1 MPKFSHLH
9 VHTQYSLL
17 DGAAK
22 IKDIYKKALSDNMPA
37 VAITDHGNMFGVFE
51 FVAEA
56 WNHKD
61 AQGKPKVKPIIGCE
75 FYLVE
80 DRHRKTFTKE
90 DRDQRCHQLMLAKNE
105 VGYRNLTKLC
115 SLGYIEGYYS
125 KYPRIDKELVE
136 KYHEGLIATSCC
148 LAAEIPRT
156 ILRKGEEE
164 AEELLKWWL
173 NLFGEDFYIEIQRH
187 NIPDQIK
194 VNEVL
199 LRFAKKYNLKTI
211 ASNDSHYTER
221 EDASAHDIL
230 LCINT
235 GSKVSD
241 PKATGFAE
249 DGVSKSGRFAFA
261 NDEFYFK
268 KQDEM
273 IALFKDIPEAI
284 DNTNEIVDKVEAL
297 SLTKDIMLP
306 DFPIPDE
313 FKIYTQGEIINDK
326 KIEAGVLNQWEYLKH
341 LTYEGAQKRYGSLE
355 DKVKERIDFELH
367 TIKTMGFA
375 GYFLI
380 VSDFIVWGKNN
391 GVFIGPGRGSAAGSV
406 VAYCIGIT
414 NIDPIK
420 YELLFER
427 FLNPD
432 RASMPDIDT
441 DFDDEGRER
450 VLRYVSEKYGKNQ
463 VANIITYGTM
473 AAKTSIRDT
482 ARVMDLDLKESDY
495 LAKLIPDRPAGL
507 KFYDLYERP
516 LTGNDEQIDSL
527 ETKGV
532 SADDLN
538 KIKILRAIILG
549 DPDDL
554 KTKVLIEARKLEG
567 TARNT
572 GVHAAG
578 VIIAPRDISDILPV
592 AVAKDAELYVTQYE
606 GTVIESAGVI
616 KMDFLGLKTLSILR
630 DAIQLIK
637 SKHGVEIDLDTIPLT
652 DKKTFE
658 LYKQGHTIGTF
669 QFESPPMQKYL
680 RELKPDR
687 LEDLIAMNALYRPG
701 PMQYISSF
709 IARKRGKEPIVY
721 DLPEMEEYL
730 AETYGITVYQEQ
742 VMLLSQKLAGFTKG
756 EADNLRK
763 AMGKKNI
770 DTINKM
776 EEKFI
781 KGCAA
786 NGLDKEP
793 CVKIWNDWKK
803 FAQYAFNKSHSTC
816 YAIVAYQTA
825 YLKAHYP
832 AEYMATVL
840 SHNLNDLSKLSFFM
854 DECKSMNIDVLGP
867 DINESDVKF
876 SVNKKGAIRFG
887 LSGLSGVGEG
897 AAEAIVT
904 ERESNGN
911 YADAF
916 DLVKRV
922 KSKQLNKRVLDSLAR
937 SGAFDFDKKH
947 HRSQYFISNQ
957 GELTGIEL
965 LIKYGTAAQE
975 AEQSSQVS
983 LFGSTEGAQSGIGK
997 PKLPD
1002 VEPLPN
1008 FTLLEEE
1015 RKITGLF
1022 LSSHPLD
1029 LYEVEIQATKVTP
1042 LYALRDNHK
1051 LIGKKLLLAFYVL
1064 SVKQLIGKNNKPFLI
1079 VEAEDKSDAYTFRL
1093 YDQDFVNYAKFFTPK
1108 TAVFMSMEFV
1118 KNEYANKAGE
1128 GKSFIRTKYFEFGM
1142 LQDLSKQKISSLTV
1156 TFPVQSTDNE
1166 RLNQLILLLKTHKG
1180 DFPVNLYFSATGYKL
1195 QTRTDK
1201 YKVALSKK
1209 LLRGL
1214 EDINAHVKINTKNL

>member
-1 MPKFSHLH
+1 MPIFSHLH

-17 DGAAK
+17 DGAAR
-22 IKDIYKKALSDNMPA
+22 ISDLYKKAIADKMPA

-56 WNHKD
+56 WKHKD
-61 AQGKPKVKPIIGCE
+61 ANGKPIVKPIVGCE

-80 DRHRKTFTKE
+80 DRHAKTFTKE
-90 DRDQRCHQLMLAKNE
+90 NKDQRYHQLLLAKNE
-105 VGYRNLTKLC
+105 TGYRNLTKLC
-115 SLGYIEGYYS
+115 SLGYIEGLYS
-125 KYPRIDKELVE
+125 KYPRIDKELVL

-156 ILRKGEEE
+156 ILRKGEAE
-164 AEELLKWWL
+164 AEELLKWWID
-173 NLFGEDFYIEIQRH
+173 LFGEDFYIELQRH

-199 LRFAKKYNLKTI
+199 LKFAQKYNLKVI

-235 GSKVSD
+235 NAKVND
-241 PKATGFAE
+241 PKAVDFSE
-249 DGVSKSGRFAFA
+249 DSVSKSGRFAFA

-268 KQDEM
+268 NQGEM
-273 IALFKDIPEAI
+273 NALFHDIPEAI
-284 DNTNEIVDKVEAL
+284 DNTNEIVDKIETL
-297 SLTKDIMLP
+297 KLTKDILLP
-306 DFPIPDE
+306 DFPIPNE
-313 FKIYTQGEIINDK
+313 FKIHNKSETLNGKEITHN
-326 KIEAGVLNQWEYLKH
+326 VLNQWEYLKH
-341 LTYEGAQKRYGSLE
+341 LTYEGAQKRYGSVE
-355 DKVKERIDFELH
+355 GKVKERIDFELH

-391 GVFIGPGRGSAAGSV
+391 GVYIGPGRGSAAGSA

-441 DFDDEGRER
+441 DFDDEGRQR
-450 VLRYVSEKYGKNQ
+450 VLQYVTEKYGRNQ

-482 ARVMDLDLKESDY
+482 ARTMDLNLKESDY
-495 LAKLIPDRPAGL
+495 LAKLIPDRPVGL
-507 KFYDLYERP
+507 KFNDLYERP
-516 LTGNDEQIDSL
+516 LTGNDEEEESL
-527 ETKGV
+527 ESKGV
-532 SADDLN
+532 STEDLQ
-538 KIKILRAIILG
+538 KIKELRSIISG
-549 DPDDL
+549 DPNDL
-554 KTKVLIEARKLEG
+554 RTKVLTEARKLEG
-567 TARNT
+567 SVRNV

-578 VIIAPRDISDILPV
+578 VIIAPKDLSDIIPV
-592 AVAKDAELYVTQYE
+592 ATAKDSDLYVTQYE
-606 GTVIESAGVI
+606 GNVIESAGVI

-630 DAIQLIK
+630 DAIKLLKAKKGIT
-637 SKHGVEIDLDTIPLT
+637 IDLDELPLD

-658 LYKQGHTIGTF
+658 LYKKGRTIGTF
-669 QFESPPMQKYL
+669 QFESPAMQKHL
-680 RELKPDR
+680 RDLKPDR
-687 LEDLIAMNALYRPG
+687 LGDLIAMNALYRPG
-701 PMQYISSF
+701 PMQYIDSF
-709 IARKRGKEPIVY
+709 IARKQGKEPITY

-730 AETYGITVYQEQ
+730 AETYGVTVYQEQ

-763 AMGKKNI
+763 AMGKKQI
-770 DTINKM
+770 EIINKM

-781 KGCAA
+781 AGTSK
-786 NGLDKEP
+786 NGFDKKICE
-793 CVKIWNDWKK
+793 KIWNDWKK
-803 FAQYAFNKSHSTC
+803 FALYAFNKSHSTC

-854 DECKSMNIDVLGP
+854 DECKSMGLDVLGP

-876 SVNKKGAIRFG
+876 SVNKQGAIRFG

-897 AAEAIVT
+897 ASEAIVL
-904 ERESNGN
+904 ERETNGP
-911 YADAF
+911 YEDAF

-937 SGAFDFDKKH
+937 SGAFDFDKNI
-947 HRSQYFISNQ
+947 HRTQYFHTVP
-957 GELTGIEL
+957 GEATGIDIL
-965 LIKYGTAAQE
+965 LKYATATQE
-975 AEQSSQVS
+975 AAQSSQAS
-983 LFGSTEGAQSGIGK
+983 LFGGESNQLSGIGK
-997 PKLPD
+997 PKMPAL
-1002 VEPLPN
+1002 EPLPK

-1015 RKITGLF
+1015 RRIAGLF

-1029 LYEVEIQATKVTP
+1029 LYDAEITATKVTP
-1042 LYALRDNHK
+1042 LAALKDTEK
-1051 LIGKKLLLAFYVL
+1051 LYGKRLLLAFYVL
-1064 SVKQLIGKNNKPFLI
+1064 NVKQMMGKNNKPFMI
-1079 VEAEDKSDAYTFRL
+1079 VDVEDKSDSHTFRF
-1093 YDQDFVNYAKFFTPK
+1093 YDNDFVNFGKNFSPQ
-1108 TAVFMSMEFV
+1108 TAVYMVMEFA
-1118 KNEYANKAGE
+1118 K
-1128 GKSFIRTKYFEFGM
+1128 KSYKKDGQDKVFIKTQYYEFGM
-1142 LQDLSKQKISSLTV
+1142 LQDLAKNKISGLEIL
-1156 TFPVQSTDNE
+1156 FPADYTDSE
-1166 RLNQLILLLKTHKG
+1166 RLDDFIKIIKENKGHYSLNITFIAENYVFQTRSEKYNIGLNNKLLK
-1180 DFPVNLYFSATGYKL
+1180 KL
-1195 QTRTDK
+1195 NELG
-1201 YKVALSKK
+1201 A
-1209 LLRGL
+1209 
-1214 EDINAHVKINTKNL
+1214 EVKISTRSL

>member
-22 IKDIYKKALSDNMPA
+22 IKDLYKKAMADNMPA
-37 VAITDHGNMFGVFE
+37 IAITDHGNMFGVFE

-56 WNHKD
+56 WKHKD
-61 AQGKPKVKPIIGCE
+61 ANGKPIVKPIIGCE

-105 VGYRNLTKLC
+105 IGYRNLTKLC

-164 AEELLKWWL
+164 AEKVLKWWL
-173 NLFGEDFYIEIQRH
+173 NLFGEDFYIELQRH

-199 LRFAKKYNLKTI
+199 LKFATKYNLKVI

-235 GSKVSD
+235 GSKVND
-241 PKATGFAE
+241 PKASDFAE

-273 IALFKDIPEAI
+273 NALFQDIPQAI
-284 DNTNEIVDKVEAL
+284 DYTNEIVDKVEAL
-297 SLTKDIMLP
+297 NLHKDILLP
-306 DFPIPDE
+306 DFPIPTE
-313 FKIYTQGEIINDK
+313 YNIHTNEETHNQKAIS
-326 KIEAGVLNQWEYLKH
+326 ASALNQWEYLKH

-391 GVFIGPGRGSAAGSV
+391 GVYIGPGRGSAAGSA

-427 FLNPD
+427 FLNPE

-450 VLRYVSEKYGKNQ
+450 VLQYVSEKYGKNQ

-495 LAKLIPDRPAGL
+495 LAKLIPDRPVGL
-507 KFYDLYERP
+507 KFDDLYERP
-516 LTGNDEQIDSL
+516 LTGANNPESL
-527 ETKGV
+527 EAKGV
-532 SADDLN
+532 SIEDLQ
-538 KIKILRAIILG
+538 KVKELREIISG
-549 DPDDL
+549 DPDNL
-554 KTKVLIEARKLEG
+554 KTKVLTEARKLEG

-578 VIIAPRDISDILPV
+578 VIIAPTDISDIIPV
-592 AVAKDAELYVTQYE
+592 AVAKDSDLYVTQYE

-630 DAIQLIK
+630 DTIKLIQNKKNIT
-637 SKHGVEIDLDTIPLT
+637 IDLDTIPLD

-658 LYKQGHTIGTF
+658 LYKKGHTIGTF
-669 QFESPPMQKYL
+669 QFESPQMQKYL

-709 IARKRGKEPIVY
+709 IARKRGKEAIEY

-742 VMLLSQKLAGFTKG
+742 VMLLSQKLANFSKG
-756 EADNLRK
+756 EADTLRK
-763 AMGKKNI
+763 AMGKKQIAII
-770 DTINKM
+770 DKM

-781 KGCAA
+781 AGTAQNNHPAEACK
-786 NGLDKEP
+786 
-793 CVKIWNDWKK
+793 KIWNDWKK
-803 FAQYAFNKSHSTC
+803 FAEYAFNKSHSTC

-854 DECKSMNIDVLGP
+854 DECKSMGIDVLGP
-867 DINESDVKF
+867 NINESDVKF
-876 SVNKKGAIRFG
+876 SVNKQGAIRFG

-897 AAEAIVT
+897 ASEAIVE
-904 ERESNGN
+904 ERETNGV
-911 YADAF
+911 YEDAF

-937 SGAFDFDKKH
+937 SGAFDFDKKY
-947 HRSQYFISNQ
+947 HRTQYFAEKP
-957 GELTGIEL
+957 GEPTGIEL
-965 LIKYGTAAQE
+965 LLKYGTAAQE
-975 AEQSSQVS
+975 AELSSQIS
-983 LFGSTEGAQSGIGK
+983 LFGGGDTQHSALGK
-997 PKLPD
+997 PKLPEA
-1002 VEPLPN
+1002 EPLPQ

-1015 RKITGLF
+1015 RRIAGLF

-1029 LYEVEIQATKVTP
+1029 LYQVEITATKATP
-1042 LYALRDNHK
+1042 LSALKEIDKIQN
-1051 LIGKKLLLAFYVL
+1051 KKLLLAFYVL
-1064 SVKQLIGKNNKPFLI
+1064 SVKQAMGKNNKPFMV
-1079 VEAEDKSDAYTFRL
+1079 VEIEDKSDSHSLRF
-1093 YDQDFVNYAKFFTPK
+1093 YDNDFVNFGKHFSPQ
-1108 TAVFMSMEFV
+1108 TAVYMVMEFS
-1118 KNEYANKAGE
+1118 KNSYTKDGVD
-1128 GKSFIRTKYFEFGM
+1128 KSYIKTKYYEFGM
-1142 LQDLSKQKISSLTV
+1142 LQDLANRKINGLEII
-1156 TFPVQSTDNE
+1156 FGIQSTE
-1166 RLNQLILLLKTHKG
+1166 REKLDEFMTLIKENKGKYPLNITFVANGYIL
-1180 DFPVNLYFSATGYKL
+1180 P
-1195 QTRTDK
+1195 TRSEK
-1201 YKVALSKK
+1201 YKVDLNLKFLKA
-1209 LLRGL
+1209 L
-1214 EDINAHVKINTKNL
+1214 EDMDAEVRINSQTL